1 MKNARPVP
9 KNQPSAL
16 DALPSIA
23 IIAAKQPYGQQALGV
38 LIRLV
43 VVPPVAG

>member
-9 KNQPSAL
+9 ENQPSAL

-23 IIAAKQPYGQQALGV
+23 IVAAKQPYGQQEIGLLAL
-38 LIRLV
+38 LREV
-43 VVPPVAG
+43 VQ